1 MRKILYLL
9 FILSAFNAS
18 AQEGNVPFFSRAEAT
33 GKVHLKWFNSV
44 LYSTEEYTIERKLKN
59 GSFEQINSTPIA
71 YGNSE
76 MPTTN
81 KAKALIALADS
92 IPYLELTGFVKLTVF
107 LSLTADNDLAEYF
120 GMYYFD
126 ESAPAEKLTY
136 QLKNKSGKVIATTE
150 VDASKKEILP
160 EPKNFTATAKNKK
173 VLIDLE
179 IENNRFY
186 SYDLERSTSAT
197 SGFKTLSKEPF
208 IASTTGE
215 EPYFYEDSKLE
226 NETTYYYRV
235 VGYDYFGL
243 LSSYS
248 KTLSAVPSDESAP
261 RMPDLID
268 IKSGEKSVLL
278 NWEIYDVKRISH
290 FNLYRAYKFDVE
302 SGFTQIN
309 TTPIPVTTTS
319 FEDVPSET
327 GLYYYKLE
335 GVGHNG
341 KTTMT
346 KSNFGE
352 LRDFTPPAIPI
363 GLKISAESGKF
374 KLEWN
379 QNVEGDFM
387 GYWIYRTTT
396 PDSKM
401 YSLINAKP
409 QAENSFEDKLPK
421 QAKNAFRYYVMAIDT
436 NENISKRSEIVI
448 GKMPDVV
455 APAAPFL
462 KFARVAD
469 STINLEWQAAL
480 TEDIQFFKVLREVN
494 GKVDTAASLGR
505 NKFKTTDQPPF
516 NATIN
521 YTVIAIDS
529 SGNVSEASNSIAAFV
544 KKIKAVEKVS
554 DFELTSNIESQ
565 QVDLRWEVKNTTD
578 LKGFIVYRTLTGAK
592 SWMPISSLLKEGI
605 YEDTSVKK
613 MKSYE
618 YQIRTYAQNG
628 QVSVSPIKSITVQ

>member
-9 FILSAFNAS
+9 FILSAFNAT
-18 AQEGNVPFFSRAEAT
+18 AQEGNVPFFSRAETT

-44 LYSTEEYTIERKLKN
+44 LYSSEEYTIERKSKN
-59 GSFEQINSTPIA
+59 GSFAPINSSPIA

-81 KAKALIALADS
+81 KSKALIALADS
-92 IPYLELTGFVKLTVF
+92 IPYLELTGFIKLTVF
-107 LSLTADNDLAEYF
+107 LSLTTDNDLAEYF
-120 GMYYFD
+120 GMYYYD
-126 ESAPAEKLTY
+126 ESAPAGKLTY
-136 QLKNKSGKVIATTE
+136 QLKTKSGKVIATTE
-150 VDASKKEILP
+150 VDASKTEILP
-160 EPKNFTATAKNKK
+160 EPKNFTATPKNKK
-173 VLIDLE
+173 VLIDLAV
-179 IENNRFY
+179 ENNRFY
-186 SYDLERSTSAT
+186 GYDLERSTSAT

-215 EPYFYEDSKLE
+215 EPYFYEDLKLE
-226 NETTYYYRV
+226 NETTYYYRI

-243 LSSYS
+243 PSAYT
-248 KTLSAVPSDESAP
+248 KTIAATPSDQSAP
-261 RMPDLID
+261 RMPDLIEA
-268 IKSGEKSVLL
+268 KSGEKSILL
-278 NWEIYDVKRISH
+278 NWDVYDSKRIAH
-290 FNLYRAYKFDVE
+290 FNLYRAYKYDVE
-302 SGFTQIN
+302 SGYTQIN
-309 TTPIPVTTTS
+309 TTPIPVATTN

-341 KTTMT
+341 KAKMT

-352 LRDFTPPAIPI
+352 LRDFTPPAIPT
-363 GLKISAESGKF
+363 GLKITAESGKF

-379 QNVEGDFM
+379 QNIEGDFM

-401 YSLINAKP
+401 YTLINAKP
-409 QAENSFEDKLPK
+409 QADNSFEDMLPK

-436 NENISKRSEIVI
+436 NENISEKSEIVI

-469 STINLEWQAAL
+469 STVNVEWQSAL
-480 TEDIQFFKVLREVN
+480 TEDIQTFILLREVN
-494 GKVDTAASLGR
+494 GKVDTAASLGK
-505 NKFKTTDQPPF
+505 NKFKTSDQPPF

-529 SGNVSEASNSIAAFV
+529 SGNVSEASNSITTYV
-544 KKIKAVEKVS
+544 KKIKAAEKVT
-554 DFELTSNIESQ
+554 DFELSANSESQ
-565 QVDLRWEVKNTTD
+565 GVNLKWEVKNTTD
-578 LKGFIVYRTLTGAK
+578 LKGFIVYRTLTGAQ